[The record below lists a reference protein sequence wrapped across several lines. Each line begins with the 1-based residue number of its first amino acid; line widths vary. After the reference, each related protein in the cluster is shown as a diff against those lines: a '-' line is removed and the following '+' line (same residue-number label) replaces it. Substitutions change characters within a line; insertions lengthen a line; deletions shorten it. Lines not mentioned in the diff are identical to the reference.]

1 VIEIGVP
8 EWGVAALHDKA
19 EAFAGYGANFRQLQ
33 IPAKIQGDERK
44 ETELG
49 LKKIEADIVA
59 PLDKQAEEMFKLC
72 AAKAAEFHVATEFAA
87 KCRARTK
94 GESRPE
100 ATGQVPSPTIASQP
114 AAKWE
119 GTAPS
124 VEDSGYVDYLASL
137 VGSRDGVDK
146 KLKEYLRKNPQN
158 SKAVYLLGLHYQKI
172 KRFELAQYFFNQ
184 LEKDN
189 RFEWKSFL
197 LNNHGLIAL
206 SDHNKELAVEYF
218 EKATKAEP
226 KIAAPFANLGALH
239 LQTKNY
245 VEAEPLFKKAV
256 ALDSELEEAALGW
269 GVALEGQGKFEAA
282 HEVYVD
288 FISENS
294 KALAVL
300 YNDSLLLG
308 NRLGKKEKAADQML
322 RYIQKGGRE
331 SAKAHESMRNWR

>member
-1 VIEIGVP
+1 LKQRRLKNLGAAYDQVIEIGVP

-218 EKATKAEP
+218 EKAEE
-226 KIAAPFANLGALH
+226 
-239 LQTKNY
+239 
-245 VEAEPLFKKAV
+245 EAEFAEGGFAEGSVGFEEDVLASV
-256 ALDSELEEAALGW
+256 GLLQELGECLCGAE
-269 GVALEGQGKFEAA
+269 
-282 HEVYVD
+282 
-288 FISENS
+288 
-294 KALAVL
+294 AVL
-300 YNDSLLLG
+300 GYAWG
-308 NRLGKKEKAADQML
+308 TL
-322 RYIQKGGRE
+322 RRTTLV
-331 SAKAHESMRNWR
+331 A